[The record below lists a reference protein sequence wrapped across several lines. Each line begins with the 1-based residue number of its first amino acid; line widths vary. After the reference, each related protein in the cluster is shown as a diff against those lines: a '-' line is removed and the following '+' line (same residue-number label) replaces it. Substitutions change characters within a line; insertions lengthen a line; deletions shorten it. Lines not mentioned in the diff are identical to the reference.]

1 MSFRGGKRFREEE
14 SEGPGLS
21 RGGRGGRGGG
31 GGDSDRRIPKKA
43 HVESRNKSGGTFRR
57 DESPPSGNS
66 YETPKIQ
73 RELFVGNI
81 VSPEATEDDLREFL
95 TDAMKSSGLIPRNA
109 RDPISDCRITMKYG
123 FIVFYTSE
131 DATKALNMNNI
142 PYRGAPLKLKRPA
155 KYVGPLM
162 EGMTWQE
169 LTGQSNDSGGG
180 GGGGRYS
187 SRAPRQHHQQ
197 REQPQQDYQQQQVAA
212 PISRGPEYHLT
223 RAYREVF
230 VGSLPSDISDS
241 DLCEFLGAVLLKM
254 GMSNSGEENP
264 IMEVKLNPVNHF
276 AFCIMRTV
284 EDAANILNLNGLP
297 FRENR
302 IKLERP
308 ARFDGGQAGVS
319 FFNWEELFSSWLN
332 GELKMMTAG
341 NPTRVLRVSNIAS
354 YQELLDPTYYLDLME
369 DTRAEVTRHAPSA
382 VLRSVIVPRPS
393 QVSSG
398 TLFQDRDIG
407 KVYLE
412 FGSIEEA
419 RAVLLVLKGRSFNGR
434 IVDIK
439 FYPEDKFRSLN
450 YSHESQGIIITQSY
464 GPVFKE
470 QVYNA
475 AALTKIW
482 EANPQAQS

>member
-1 MSFRGGKRFREEE
+1 MSFRGGKRLRDEE
-14 SEGPGLS
+14 SDGPGSS

-31 GGDSDRRIPKKA
+31 SSFTEGRIPKKA
-43 HVESRNKSGGTFRR
+43 YVESRHKSESTFRR
-57 DESPPSGNS
+57 DESPDPAGNT

-81 VSPEATEDDLREFL
+81 VSSEATEDDLRQFL
-95 TDAMKSSGLIPRNA
+95 TDAMKSSGLIPRSA
-109 RDPISDCRITMKYG
+109 RDPISHCRITNKYG
-123 FIVFYTSE
+123 FVVFFTSE

-142 PYRGAPLKLKRPA
+142 PYHGAPLKLKRPA
-155 KYVGPLM
+155 KYIGPLM

-169 LTGQSNDSGGG
+169 LTGQSSIRDSGG
-180 GGGGRYS
+180 RS
-187 SRAPRQHHQQ
+187 SHAPRQYHQP
-197 REQPQQDYQQQQVAA
+197 REERVVTA
-212 PISRGPEYHLT
+212 PVSRGPEFQT
-223 RAYREVF
+223 RPYREVF

-264 IMEVKLNPVNHF
+264 IMEIKLNSINHF

-284 EDAANILNLNGLP
+284 EDAANMLNLNGLP

-308 ARFDGGQAGVS
+308 ARFDGGQAGIS
-319 FFNWEELFSSWLN
+319 FFNWEELFNNWLN
-332 GELKMMTAG
+332 GELKLMSAG
-341 NPTRVLRVSNIAS
+341 NPTRVLRITNIAS

-398 TLFQDRDIG
+398 TIFQDRDIG
-407 KVYLE
+407 KVFLE
-412 FGSIEEA
+412 FGSTEEA

-475 AALTKIW
+475 AALAKIW
-482 EANPQAQS
+482 EATPQSQS